1 MGSRNMERSIRDG
14 NKEFFREVW
23 DYDGLMET
31 GEEDLEYEALVKQLC
46 PNVSATDYINFEAAI
61 AAFEPLI
68 NDHKTD
74 WQQK

>member
-1 MGSRNMERSIRDG
+1 
-14 NKEFFREVW
+14 
-23 DYDGLMET
+23 MET
-31 GEEDLEYEALVKQLC
+31 EEEDLEYEALVKQLC